1 MTFSK
6 RSARISLVIAL
17 AGAMGVGAY
26 VAPSLHGQTP
36 APAAG
41 AAAAAP
47 VDLDKEMGAMSRAFR
62 RINSQHKD
70 KAQNEATLAQVVL
83 IQQATLNAKAG
94 TPAVIAKMTGDEKT
108 KAMTEYR
115 TQIAS
120 LLQLELD
127 LEKQL
132 LAGDN
137 TKAAETVAAMD
148 AAQKAGHAKFRPPQ

>member
-1 MTFSK
+1 
-6 RSARISLVIAL
+6 
-17 AGAMGVGAY
+17 
-26 VAPSLHGQTP
+26 
-36 APAAG
+36 
-41 AAAAAP
+41 
-47 VDLDKEMGAMSRAFR
+47 
-62 RINSQHKD
+62 
-70 KAQNEATLAQVVL
+70 
-83 IQQATLNAKAG
+83 
-94 TPAVIAKMTGDEKT
+94 MTGDEKT